1 MKGKRKN
8 KGGILMAYNNNP
20 QLNQYQMQM
29 SGGYRQA
36 QTPQYPNWNTNQVST
51 PTIRPVTSL
60 EEVRA
65 YPIDFDGSIFYF
77 TDIANKRIYTKQI
90 GMDGSAII
98 NLYEQK
104 ELQQPV
110 AVSVN
115 DNYVTKEEF
124 EQTIR
129 QLIEKYEKILKVDS
143 SEQTKK
149 PLFEI

>member
-1 MKGKRKN
+1 
-8 KGGILMAYNNNP
+8 MAYNTQP
-20 QLNQYQMQM
+20 NQYQIPTPG
-29 SGGYRQA
+29 GGYRS
-36 QTPQYPNWNTNQVST
+36 PSYPNWSNNQSIST
-51 PTIRPVTSL
+51 QQPLIRPVTSL

-65 YPIDFDGSIFYF
+65 CPIEFDGSVFYF
-77 TDIANKRIYTKQI
+77 TDVANKRIYTKQI

-104 ELQQPV
+104 EIQPV
-110 AVSVN
+110 TVSVN
-115 DNYVTKEEF
+115 NNYVTKEEF

-129 QLIEKYEKILKVDS
+129 QLIEKYEKILKAES

>member
-1 MKGKRKN
+1 
-8 KGGILMAYNNNP
+8 MAYNTQP
-20 QLNQYQMQM
+20 NQYQIPTPG
-29 SGGYRQA
+29 GGYRQPSYPSWNNNQNISA
-36 QTPQYPNWNTNQVST
+36 QYPV
-51 PTIRPVTSL
+51 IRPVTSL

-65 YPIDFDGSIFYF
+65 CPIEFDGSIFYF
-77 TDIANKRIYTKQI
+77 TDVANKRIYTKQI

-104 ELQQPV
+104 EIQPV

-115 DNYVTKEEF
+115 NNYVTKEEF

-129 QLIEKYEKILKVDS
+129 QLIEKYEKILKADS
-143 SEQTKK
+143 PEQTKK